1 MDQADLRRVRLRRT
15 GGKPY
20 EVSSALCSP
29 REALWGTGGTHS
41 FPVWTDRDG
50 SPPGRVHGEEMSE
63 TLQCTPGCM
72 ALGTGREELR
82 ALGVPRKGHQ
92 GTEVRQRVTFLR
104 HSAQLTDAGYSP
116 PQTQS

>member
-1 MDQADLRRVRLRRT
+1 
-15 GGKPY
+15 
-20 EVSSALCSP
+20 
-29 REALWGTGGTHS
+29 
-41 FPVWTDRDG
+41 
-50 SPPGRVHGEEMSE
+50 MSE

-92 GTEVRQRVTFLR
+92 GTEVRQRVTVLR